1 VLLLDEGKVAASG
14 SPAEVLRSEVLSQV
28 YRCPL
33 EVRRDGGRWSI
44 HVHPQAWRGL
54 LGREDSR

>member
-1 VLLLDEGKVAASG
+1 LLLNDGKPAASG
-14 SPAEVLRSEVLSQV
+14 TPAEVLRSEVLSQV

-33 EVRRDGGRWSI
+33 EVRHDSGRWSI

-54 LGREDSR
+54 LR